1 MEFEITTSKKE
12 DAEKIHKIL
21 DRLFEALKV
30 IPSSKNLVVMRANL
44 IAVVDI
50 IDEALEIGNKYKGEN
65 KWERLKKD

>member
-1 MEFEITTSKKE
+1 MEFEITTSEKE

-21 DRLFEALKV
+21 DRVFEALKI

-50 IDEALEIGNKYKGEN
+50 IDEALEIENKYKGDIN
-65 KWERLKKD
+65 GKV

>member
-1 MEFEITTSKKE
+1 MEFEITTSEKE

-21 DRLFEALKV
+21 DRVFEALKV

-50 IDEALEIGNKYKGEN
+50 IDEALEIENKYKGDTN
-65 KWERLKKD
+65 GRR